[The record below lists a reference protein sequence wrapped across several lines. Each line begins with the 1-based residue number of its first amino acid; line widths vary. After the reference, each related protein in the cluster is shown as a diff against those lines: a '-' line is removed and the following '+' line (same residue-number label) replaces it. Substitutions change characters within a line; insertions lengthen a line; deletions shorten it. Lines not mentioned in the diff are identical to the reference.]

1 MLEQILY
8 DHTNTLPSRSSNLL
22 RCLSYS
28 TSVPK
33 MAAGP
38 ASAPSPSSAARHG
51 MYTNVRPARPDLRS
65 TQRNGSLLGYLTEG
79 DGTVN
84 LSNHR
89 NLT

>member
-1 MLEQILY
+1 
-8 DHTNTLPSRSSNLL
+8 
-22 RCLSYS
+22 
-28 TSVPK
+28 
-33 MAAGP
+33 
-38 ASAPSPSSAARHG
+38 